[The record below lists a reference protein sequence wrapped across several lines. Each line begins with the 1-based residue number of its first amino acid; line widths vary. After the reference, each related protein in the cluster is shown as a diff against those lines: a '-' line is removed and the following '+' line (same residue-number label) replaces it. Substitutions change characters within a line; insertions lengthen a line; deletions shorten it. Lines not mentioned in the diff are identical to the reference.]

1 MDGGNWELVRRV
13 KPGTQWHP
21 STDNL
26 QGTDVYG
33 TFANDDTVDSTF
45 SIAFNIEE
53 VQDFLFITG
62 DRQKWL
68 VASVDAV
75 LGERDVS
82 SGNFHGYSNDNR
94 EIKMSSTSSEPYQAL
109 WYNRKSDAEDPWI
122 SLTDHSLAI
131 DEGNIIYG
139 EANFNLASHTKILP
153 LHNGANV
160 YIRKK
165 SIYLIR

>member
-1 MDGGNWELVRRV
+1 M
-13 KPGTQWHP
+13 
-21 STDNL
+21 
-26 QGTDVYG
+26 YG

-45 SIAFNIEE
+45 SIAFDIEE

-94 EIKMSSTSSEPYQAL
+94 EIKMSSTSSKPYQAL

-165 SIYLIR
+165 SIFFIRFLEITINYITINI